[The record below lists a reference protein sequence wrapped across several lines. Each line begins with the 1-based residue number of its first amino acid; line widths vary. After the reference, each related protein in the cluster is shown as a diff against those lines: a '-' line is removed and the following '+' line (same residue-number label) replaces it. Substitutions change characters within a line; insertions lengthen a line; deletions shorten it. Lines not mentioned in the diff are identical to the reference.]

1 MCVIANVS
9 REIES
14 NSPSV
19 EFREEVLERGSRL
32 SLYLVAYSSED
43 SSFCFPINTRSS
55 VIKIYESWRNFQSQ
69 PKKTNNS
76 SARAGLCVRKRDK
89 ELTMTKIS
97 LFILL
102 LMTIV
107 SGCSLAISNSESYYQ
122 NIPRQPIN
130 WREYMTD

>member
-1 MCVIANVS
+1 MASFPVS
-9 REIES
+9 AEKDKQL
-14 NSPSV
+14 
-19 EFREEVLERGSRL
+19 FER
-32 SLYLVAYSSED
+32 VHA
-43 SSFCFPINTRSS
+43 
-55 VIKIYESWRNFQSQ
+55 
-69 PKKTNNS
+69 
-76 SARAGLCVRKRDK
+76 LCVPKSDK